1 MSAPVRIWVEVAH
14 HTAFR
19 IGGWAFVRSAAGVV
33 SGSAGGAP
41 QVDAERNAL
50 AAVLAALAGLPAGAA
65 VELHTASPAVLG
77 IPGRLAAA
85 EAGEDPP
92 TGNLDL
98 WARTATALK
107 AVTLAVRPAQPI
119 PGGTSA
125 FTAAW
130 AEFAQTR
137 AKSRGAFSAPIPKV
151 NLAKAGV

>member
-33 SGSAGGAP
+33 SGSAGGERNIE
-41 QVDAERNAL
+41 AERTAL
-50 AAVLAALAGLPAGAA
+50 HGLAAALAGLPAGAA
-65 VELHTASPAVLG
+65 VELHSSSPLVLG
-77 IPGRLAAA
+77 VPGRIAAA
-85 EAGEDPP
+85 RAGGEAPATD
-92 TGNLDL
+92 LDL
-98 WARTATALK
+98 WARLGAALGQA
-107 AVTLAVRPAQPI
+107 AVVMRPAQRT

-151 NLAKAGV
+151 NLAKAGA